1 MIKKIQYLLPDAE
14 FVLVG
19 NSYEGL
25 DWRDERPKPTL
36 EEIEAVS
43 DEEVE
48 LAQWRQSATLSRRRF
63 KIGEAVYKVNGTPLV
78 ELIEALLVGL
88 PEPQKTIASISY
100 NESNSFDRLDAF
112 VVQFGQ
118 ALEMSEEEVDDFFKF
133 CINEGWK

>member
-118 ALEMSEEEVDDFFKF
+118 ALEMSEEEVDDFFQF